1 MLVKEQQKK
10 LQEDISALEGKN
22 RQLEMLVDQSS
33 VDAVKKAQKKA
44 YKATCDKNAAI
55 EKANEEVAEIIA
67 EAKAQKKEAKES
79 MRKSMEREYI
89 SYGLVAVIL
98 LIATSSHLGF
108 WLDLVHA
115 VWDPLQLA
123 GTTWIGYVH
132 PAEEVSSF
140 ERWLYLIVIPVIVI
154 GSGVLLYLLGVWF
167 KKRWNLLTVVVL
179 VLILA
184 ITIICGDWF
193 PLNRFVWA
201 LGLMIVYVAF
211 CEWADRKWTEYPTC
225 DKWKRLQKDLVWA

>member
-1 MLVKEQQKK
+1 MKEQQQK
-10 LQEDISALEGKN
+10 LQNDISALEGKN

-55 EKANEEVAEIIA
+55 EKANEEVAEIRA

-98 LIATSSHLGF
+98 LIATSTHPGF
-108 WLDLVHA
+108 WRDLFHA
-115 VWDPLQLA
+115 FADPLKLA
-123 GTTWIGYVH
+123 LVTWVEYLHSTV
-132 PAEEVSSF
+132 EVSSF
-140 ERWLYLIVIPVIVI
+140 ERWLYLIAIPVIVI

-167 KKRWNLLTVVVL
+167 KKRWNLLTVVFL
-179 VLILA
+179 VLNLA
-184 ITIICGDWF
+184 ITIICGDWLPF
-193 PLNRFVWA
+193 NRFIGA
-201 LGLMIVYVAF
+201 LVLMIAYAVF
-211 CEWADRKWTEYPTC
+211 CEWADRKWTDYPEC
-225 DKWKRLQKDLVWA
+225 DRWEHLQKELIWA

>member
-22 RQLEMLVDQSS
+22 KQLEMLVDKSS
-33 VDAVKKAQKKA
+33 VEAVRKAEKRATKA
-44 YKATCDKNAAI
+44 EHIKDAAI
-55 EKANEEVAEIIA
+55 EEAEKEVKKFRA
-67 EAKAQKKEAKES
+67 EAKAEIKVANESKK
-79 MRKSMEREYI
+79 KSREREYI

-98 LIATSSHLGF
+98 LIATSSHPGF

-123 GTTWIGYVH
+123 GTTWMGYVH

-140 ERWLYLIVIPVIVI
+140 ERWLYLIAIPVIVI

-201 LGLMIVYVAF
+201 LGLMIAYAAF